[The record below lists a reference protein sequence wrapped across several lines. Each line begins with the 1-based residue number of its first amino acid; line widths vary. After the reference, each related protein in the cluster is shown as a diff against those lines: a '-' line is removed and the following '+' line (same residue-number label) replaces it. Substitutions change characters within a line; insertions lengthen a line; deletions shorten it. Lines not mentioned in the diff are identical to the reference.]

1 MSIEDINYLYKNS
14 VKDNSIIF
22 IESKNR
28 NRNIYPTPSEYTI
41 TFDNPFKYVYGF
53 EIIDASIPR
62 TMYQIDKTNNN
73 LKIVL
78 GDANYHIYKDSIYDP
93 DGHIS
98 NTLPNISSQ
107 NPTNSNWQGNYGN
120 TGMNY
125 IESSAGTSENSGLN
139 GNGSL
144 IWLRDITLDPE
155 DVNIDTFIDKLN
167 TKFSELPLSNGNS
180 EVSIANNKKITFKSV
195 SNPSTNLSKILIYSG
210 SDADSNGLI
219 IDNIPFY
226 ILAYDSNMSE
236 TLGFDENAISN
247 SSDYDSTLTDLEKRN
262 IYMLLNN
269 ITIKDWNDIT
279 TNYLVQNVDNFN
291 EILPN
296 KLQWEGNQ
304 QTINIIDI
312 TRSVLNDRDRTLLV
326 LRQYDTIYNTN
337 HERDFL
343 LFEINIQNKIF
354 KSGKNKGDV
363 GKYNLTTDINNNYN
377 TLFQDFK
384 KTETIEYKVT
394 WDDEGFKYK
403 LQNNITRIGDYP
415 NETNN
420 PSLKFILGNTYK
432 FDLSDSSNRKKFC
445 YIKYDGISTLNPDT
459 GNSIVL
465 RSSNERK
472 LFEPVSTPTTNSGK
486 FQIDTSSDN
495 NTAQHLVTTINN
507 LSDSAGKLFFKAGI
521 NTDLKYI
528 FISHLKDVL
537 PNEDNDIST
546 LQLLDGSTNT
556 VVEPTI
562 EETNTSD
569 PIYKQT
575 LKSDDVSG
583 VNVDIE
589 ITNFNFTPEFNFS
602 FYPDSDSSTDS
613 SSYTR
618 DVIPKNVTRVGT
630 PGTEGAYVQYTA
642 TDTDYGSI
650 FKTTFNTPN
659 TFHYL
664 SSPNFI
670 GDPDGSPFSHTNK
683 SVVSGNSVVS
693 FSGNTITLERSSVH
707 RVQTPGIVNLLGER
721 LITLKSKNIEE
732 HLYKNQSGTSSVG
745 IALFKLGVSGY
756 AENRLDFSNF
766 KPKDFHPIGKL
777 SFLDFRFEVNNNAL
791 YDFKGI
797 NHNILINIKY
807 FVPFKKIEN
816 VNYTLNTNYNPDFI
830 NYKKT
835 QYEKDDESEE
845 ELEELTQNFRS
856 NFLEKEKELVYSSD
870 EDLEYVEPNNDD
882 YTDSD
887 TSESSEEDEYI
898 SANKNNITPYHFM
911 YKS

>member
-28 NRNIYPTPSEYTI
+28 NRDIYPTPSEYTI

-78 GDANYHIYKDSIYDP
+78 GDANYHIYKTEIYDP

-98 NTLPNISSQ
+98 NTLTDISSQ
-107 NPTNSNWQGNYGN
+107 NTTNSNWQGNYGN

-291 EILPN
+291 EILPD

-432 FDLSDSSNRKKFC
+432 FDLSDSSNDKKFC

-472 LFEPVSTPTTNSGK
+472 LFEPVSGVPNRSIGEFEIK
-486 FQIDTSSDN
+486 SNEDL
-495 NTAQHLVTTINN
+495 TAKDLVDTINHSTFELN
-507 LSDSAGKLFFKAGI
+507 FKAGI

-528 FISHLKDVL
+528 FISHLKNVL
-537 PNEDNDIST
+537 PDEGDNNDIST
-546 LQLLDGSTNT
+546 LKLLDGSTD
-556 VVEPTI
+556 VVPTI
-562 EETNTSD
+562 TTTSKTSD
-569 PIYKQT
+569 SIYKQT
-575 LKSDDVSG
+575 LTSSVANLSD
-583 VNVDIE
+583 VDIE
-589 ITNFNFTPEFNFS
+589 ITNFSFTPEFNFS

-618 DVIPKNVTRVGT
+618 DVITKNVTRVGT

-670 GDPDGSPFSHTNK
+670 GDTSDPPFSHTNK
-683 SVVSGNSVVS
+683 SVSGNSVV
-693 FSGNTITLERSSVH
+693 SGNTITLERSSVH